1 MRSGGS
7 AAPAIELE
15 RITRRFDDRLA
26 LDDVSLRVEPGEIH
40 ALLGPNGAGK
50 TTLLRIA
57 TGLMA
62 PSDGVARVLGV
73 DTRRAKR
80 AVRRV
85 VGLVPA
91 SDRSFYLRLSGLE
104 NLAFFA
110 RLHGFDRRDAVAR
123 AHALL
128 DQVGLADAAGRRAGL
143 YSHGMLKRLGIARA
157 LLADPKILLV
167 DEATHDLD
175 PLGARAVR
183 DLVAAAAADGAA
195 VVWTTQRLDEIRGFA
210 DRVTLLNEGRAAF
223 QGTVPGLVEHAVP
236 RRYLVRLR
244 NGVAPGPEL
253 EAEALAALGALAAL
267 APTAETHSEQY
278 LVTLADAAVLG
289 DAVTALAD
297 AHIQVLSC
305 THERS
310 EIEEAFLSL
319 TREAA

>member
-1 MRSGGS
+1 VSARGP
-7 AAPAIELE
+7 AAPAIELD
-15 RITRRFDDRLA
+15 RVGRRFDDKVA
-26 LDDVSLRVEPGEIH
+26 LDQVSLRVETGEIH

-50 TTLLRIA
+50 TTLLRVA

-62 PSDGVARVLGV
+62 PSDGVARVLGI
-73 DTRRAKR
+73 DTRHARRAI
-80 AVRRV
+80 RRV
-85 VGLVPA
+85 IGFVPA
-91 SDRSFYLRLSGLE
+91 SDRSFYLRLNGLE

-110 RLHGFDRRDAVAR
+110 RLHGFGRREAVAR
-123 AHALL
+123 AYVLL
-128 DQVGLADAAGRRAGL
+128 EQVGLADAAKRRTGL

-183 DLVAAAAADGAA
+183 DLVATAAESGAA

-210 DRVTLLNEGRAAF
+210 GGVTLLNEGRVAF
-223 QGTVPGLVEHAVP
+223 QGTVPALVEHAVP

-253 EAEALAALGALAAL
+253 ESGARAAL
-267 APTAETHSEQY
+267 AGLGVLAPAAETDSEQY
-278 LVTLADAAVLG
+278 LVTLAESAVLG
-289 DAVTALAD
+289 DAVTALEGAR
-297 AHIQVLSC
+297 IQVLSC

-319 TREAA
+319 TRDAA

>member
-7 AAPAIELE
+7 AAAIELDG
-15 RITRRFDDRLA
+15 IVRRFDDKLA
-26 LDDVSLRVEPGEIH
+26 LDGVSLRVEPGEIH

-57 TGLMA
+57 TGLMG
-62 PSDGVARVLGV
+62 PSEGFARVLGV
-73 DTRRAKR
+73 DTREAKR
-80 AVRRV
+80 AIRSVI
-85 VGLVPA
+85 GLVPA
-91 SDRSFYLRLSGLE
+91 SDRSFYLRLNGLE

-110 RLHGFDRRDAVAR
+110 RLHGFRRKEALAR
-123 AHALL
+123 AHVLL
-128 DQVGLADAAGRRAGL
+128 EQVGLADAARRRAGL
-143 YSHGMLKRLGIARA
+143 YSHGMLKRLAIARA
-157 LLADPKILLV
+157 LLADPSILLV

-183 DLVAAAAADGAA
+183 DLVAAAAEQGAA

-210 DRVTLLNEGRAAF
+210 DRVTLLNEGRVAF
-223 QGTVPGLVEHAVP
+223 QGTVPALVEHAVP

-253 EAEALAALGALAAL
+253 EAEARSALHGLAAVAPAAGP
-267 APTAETHSEQY
+267 ASEQY

-289 DAVTALAD
+289 DAVTALERSA
-297 AHIQVLSC
+297 IQVLSC

-319 TREAA
+319 TRSAA

>member
-1 MRSGGS
+1 MSGGS
-7 AAPAIELE
+7 APAIELD
-15 RITRRFDDRLA
+15 RISRRFDDNLA
-26 LDDVSLRVEPGEIH
+26 LDRVSLRVATGEIH

-50 TTLLRIA
+50 TTLLRVA

-73 DTRRAKR
+73 DTREARRAI
-80 AVRRV
+80 RRV
-85 VGLVPA
+85 IGLVPA

-110 RLHGFDRRDAVAR
+110 RLHGFGRKEALAR
-123 AHALL
+123 AHVLL
-128 DQVGLADAAGRRAGL
+128 EQVGLADAARRRTGL

-157 LLADPKILLV
+157 LLGDPKILLV

-183 DLVAAAAADGAA
+183 DLVAACAENGAA
-195 VVWTTQRLDEIRGFA
+195 VIWTTQRLDEIRAFA
-210 DRVTLLNEGRAAF
+210 HRVTLLNQGRTAF
-223 QGTVPGLVEHAVP
+223 QGSVPSLVEHAVP

-253 EAEALAALGALAAL
+253 ETEARSALAGLAAL
-267 APTAETHSEQY
+267 APAAEADSEQY
-278 LVTLADAAVLG
+278 LVTLEDTAVLG
-289 DAVTALAD
+289 EAVTALERMR
-297 AHIQVLSC
+297 IQVLSC

-319 TREAA
+319 TRSAA